1 MISFFLPDADL
12 LIATTAISR
21 DIPLKTGNQH
31 FQRLREF
38 GLRLEDSQTRLPSN
52 ARSMFVFQIWEYCE
66 CPISKNG
73 K

>member
-1 MISFFLPDADL
+1 LISFFLPDADH

-38 GLRLEDSQTRLPSN
+38 GLRLAE
-52 ARSMFVFQIWEYCE
+52 
-66 CPISKNG
+66 
-73 K
+73 